1 MTGEDD
7 IAVLPAIS
15 RSSPAVP
22 ALFVQAGDAG
32 ARRLLEWFTAE
43 IRNPNTRASYRRAV
57 FRFCNWCQHHRLQL
71 KNLQPVHAAAY
82 VEELATRPRKKDE
95 SAQPPTGMQLSETA
109 TKPLSK
115 PTVKQHLAALRMLG
129 DYLVTGQVIAANP
142 FGPVR
147 GPKYVV
153 KTGKTTVLT
162 GAEMRQL
169 LDSINMTVDEHGNR
183 TPNEPHQ
190 FTIADLRDRA
200 LIAVMAYSFSRISA
214 VLSMTVGDYR
224 QQGKRC
230 WLVLH
235 EKGGKH
241 HEVPCH
247 HIADEYLDAY
257 LIAAG
262 IIDDKQSP
270 LFRRLDRRRRLTSG
284 RLDRRE
290 ALAMVKRRA
299 IVAGL
304 GDLVCNH
311 SFRATGITVYLQNG
325 GTLER
330 AAAIAAHES
339 PRTTK
344 LYDRT
349 ADKISLDEV
358 ERIRFE

>member
-1 MTGEDD
+1 MQVADD
-7 IAVLPAIS
+7 DLDLDASPLPAVV
-15 RSSPAVP
+15 PTPCLAVP
-22 ALFVQAGDAG
+22 ALFAQAGESG

-57 FRFCNWCQHHRLQL
+57 FRFSDWCERHLLRLES
-71 KNLQPVHAAAY
+71 LQPVHAAAY
-82 VEELATRPRKKDE
+82 VEKLGKTH
-95 SAQPPTGMQLSETA
+95 
-109 TKPLSK
+109 SK

-129 DYLVTGQVIAANP
+129 DYMVTGQVIKANP

-147 GPKYVV
+147 GPRYVV
-153 KTGKTTVLT
+153 KKGKTVVLT
-162 GAEMRQL
+162 AAEMRQL
-169 LDSINMTVDEHGNR
+169 LDAITQVADEHGER
-183 TPNEPHQ
+183 TEKEPHQ
-190 FTIADLRDRA
+190 LTIADLRDRA
-200 LIAVMAYSFSRISA
+200 LIAVMAYSFARVSA
-214 VLSMTVGDYR
+214 VLGMDVGDYC

-235 EKGGKH
+235 EKGGKQ

-247 HIADEYLDAY
+247 HKAEEYLDAY
-257 LIAAG
+257 VAAAG

-270 LFRRLDRRRRLTSG
+270 LFRSLDRRRRLTAG

-299 IVAGL
+299 VAAGL

-325 GTLER
+325 GSLEKGQQL
-330 AAAIAAHES
+330 AAHES

-349 ADKISLDEV
+349 QDEVSLDEV
-358 ERIRFE
+358 ERIRF